1 MTKTDLW
8 QQTHIQK
15 QPTAAYPQPKPIH
28 EGKLMTKPTHGNKPM
43 TKPTHGSKPM
53 SKNNPQ
59 QQNPAIMSHLHRFC
73 RHQLETRESQS
84 E

>member
-43 TKPTHGSKPM
+43 NKTC
-53 SKNNPQ
+53 PQ
-59 QQNPAIMSHLHRFC
+59 QQTHDKTNPWQQTHDQKQPTTAKPSH
-73 RHQLETRESQS
+73 
-84 E
+84 